1 MTKPLTFGTPEY
13 VKWAKDGERM
23 NGPEEKVKEYYDS
36 LVERED
42 GLENAG
48 IHGGQHRQGWQSV
61 EMTLNLLGIKI
72 EGVNT

>member
-1 MTKPLTFGTPEY
+1 MTVSYTVTTPEY
-13 VKWAKDGERM
+13 VAWAKKGERM
-23 NGPEEKVKEYYDS
+23 SEPEEKVKEYHKS
-36 LVERED
+36 LVDREE
-42 GLENAG
+42 GLEGAG